1 MSINPNAIGAE
12 AEPQLIEWPDRNT
25 LLDAL
30 GVGAG
35 TADLSFTTENSHDIA
50 QQVLAPHRV
59 MQTNLVPTGVLHDAH
74 RLLEG
79 LGQRHGVRL
88 GGEHRRIAVEY
99 CNQQALTTMLRHHP
113 CEIPTTGSGG
123 PCRRVFEQGR
133 SVNSASSSAY
143 SLAHV
148 RKGSQVLTRRDG
160 QHALIRLSRRTA
172 TTEHG

>member
-1 MSINPNAIGAE
+1 MPINLNAIGAK
-12 AEPQLIEWPDRNT
+12 AEPQLIEWTDRNT
-25 LLDAL
+25 LLYAV

-50 QQVLAPHRV
+50 QQVLAPHRI
-59 MQTNLVPTGVLHDAH
+59 MQTNFVPTGILHDAH

-79 LGQRHGVRL
+79 LAQRHGVRL
-88 GGEHRRIAVEY
+88 GVEHRRIAVEY
-99 CNQQALTTMLRHHP
+99 CNQQALTTMLRHHR

-123 PCRRVFEQGR
+123 PCRRAFEQGR
-133 SVNSASSSAY
+133 SLNSASSSAY

-148 RKGSQVLTRRDG
+148 GKGSQVLARREG

-172 TTEHG
+172 ITEHG